1 MPATTATSARPL
13 VAPTFSRIFRMEVGL
28 RDGVLWTSAGE
39 GVSFDATIGAGH
51 ATATLTITVNA
62 LDLFE
67 VLFTSRRGARRTLGA
82 LADVHAADLERL
94 IVAEW
99 CAICSALGW

>member
-1 MPATTATSARPL
+1 MPATTNTSARPL
-13 VAPTFSRIFRMEVGL
+13 HVPSFSRRFAMEVGL
-28 RDGVLWTSAGE
+28 RDAVLWTENGE

-62 LDLFE
+62 WDLFE
-67 VLFTSRRGARRTLGA
+67 VMFTARRGSRRVLGA
-82 LADVHAADLERL
+82 LADVHVEDLERL

-99 CAICSALGW
+99 CAICSAMGW